1 MVDRSYL
8 FDDNAMRDF
17 IVNGYHVINVD
28 QPAAFHDGIYEK
40 TKAIFDEDG
49 NPGNNLLPRV
59 PEIQQVYDEPAVR
72 GALTSLLG
80 PDYVMHAH
88 RHPHVNPPN
97 SRGGSWHKDS
107 YWGYTKVRDHHPRWI
122 MAMYYPQDTPVE
134 IGPTGVIPGSHY
146 FESREEIVGG
156 NGSVPDGFPASGKA
170 GTITIIHFD
179 LWHRAFPN
187 ATDKVRYM
195 MKFQFTRMSEP
206 DRPCWNCQQDD
217 IDLGDLSDD
226 PRSAMWRNMWHWLA
240 GNGSAGTRQE
250 GGKHVEALARD
261 LTHELETKRMHAAY
275 NLGECGES
283 GLPHLLEALQND
295 RDEVRREACYGLSA
309 LGSAAIEPLV
319 SLLGNGNERVRG
331 YAVYAL
337 GDIRHHNP
345 SVAEHLA
352 GLSDDPSPFVR
363 QNVADALGQIKLS
376 EDTSVPAL
384 IGMMKDEDE
393 QVRSRTAYALARFGD
408 NAEVAIQDLADAC
421 YDENRYVQGHAA
433 VALEQI
439 GTPEAL
445 RTLLH
450 WLQASRWCPLTTAKS
465 TF

>member
-8 FDDNAMRDF
+8 FDDDAMRDF
-17 IVNGYHVINVD
+17 IVNGYHVINVEK
-28 QPAAFHDGIYEK
+28 PVALHDDIYEK
-40 TKAIFDEDG
+40 TKAIIDEDG

-59 PEIQQVYDEPAVR
+59 PEIQQVYDDPAVQ

-97 SRGGSWHKDS
+97 SRGGAWHKDS

-146 FESREEIVGG
+146 IESREETVGG

-170 GTITIIHFD
+170 GTVTIIHFD

-187 ATDKVRYM
+187 QTDKVRYM

-206 DRPCWNCQQDD
+206 DRPGWNRQRED
-217 IDLGDLSDD
+217 IDLGDLSDH
-226 PRSAMWRNMWHWLA
+226 PRSAMWRNMWYWLA
-240 GNGSAGTRQE
+240 GNGSTGTRQKD
-250 GGKHVEALARD
+250 GVDVETLAGD
-261 LTHELETKRMHAAY
+261 LTHELEQNRLHAAY
-275 NLGECGES
+275 TLAECGEAA
-283 GLPHLLEALQND
+283 LPHLLEALQHE
-295 RDEVRREACYGLSA
+295 RDEVRREACYGLGA
-309 LGSAAIEPLV
+309 LGAAAVEPLV
-319 SLLGNGNERVRG
+319 SQLGHGNERVRG

-337 GDIRHHNP
+337 GDIRHGSP
-345 SVAEHLA
+345 SVAARLA

-363 QNVADALGQIKLS
+363 QNLADALGQIKLAADS
-376 EDTSVPAL
+376 AVPAL
-384 IGMMKDEDE
+384 VGMMTDEDE
-393 QVRSRTAYALARFGD
+393 QVRSRSAYALARFGD
-408 NAEVAIQDLADAC
+408 EAQVAIPQLADAC
-421 YDENRYVQGHAA
+421 YDENRYVQGQAA
-433 VALEQI
+433 IALEQI

-465 TF
+465 TY

>member
-8 FDDNAMRDF
+8 FDDDAMRDF
-17 IVNGYHVINVD
+17 IVNGYHVITVD
-28 QPAAFHDGIYEK
+28 KPVALHADIYEK
-40 TKAIFDEDG
+40 TKAIIDEDG

-59 PEIQQVYDEPAVR
+59 PEIQQVYDDPSVR

-97 SRGGSWHKDS
+97 SRGGAWHKDS

-146 FESREEIVGG
+146 VESREETVGG

-170 GTITIIHFD
+170 GTVTIIHFD

-187 ATDKVRYM
+187 QTDKVRYM

-206 DRPCWNCQQDD
+206 DRPWWNRQHDD
-217 IDLGDLSDD
+217 IDLGDLSDH

-240 GNGSAGTRQE
+240 GNGSAGTRRE
-250 GGKHVEALARD
+250 GAEHVEALAGD
-261 LTHELETKRMHAAY
+261 LTHELEQPRPHASNTRAA
-275 NLGECGES
+275 GGVAP
-283 GLPHLLEALQND
+283 LPHLLSALQHE
-295 RDEVRREACYGLSA
+295 RDEVRREACYGLGA
-309 LGSAAIEPLV
+309 LGAAAVEPLV
-319 SLLGNGNERVRG
+319 PLLGHGDERVRG

-352 GLSDDPSPFVR
+352 GLTDDPSPFVR
-363 QNVADALGQIKLS
+363 QNVADALGQIKLTA
-376 EDTSVPAL
+376 DASVPAL
-384 IGMMKDEDE
+384 VGMMKDEDE
-393 QVRSRTAYALARFGD
+393 QVRSRSAYALARFGD
-408 NAEVAIQDLADAC
+408 EAQAAIPHLADAC
-421 YDENRYVQGHAA
+421 YDENRYVQGQAA
-433 VALEQI
+433 IALEQI

-465 TF
+465 TY

>member
-8 FDDNAMRDF
+8 FDDDAMRDF

-28 QPAAFHDGIYEK
+28 KPVALHDDIYEK
-40 TKAIFDEDG
+40 TKAIIDEDG

-59 PEIQQVYDEPAVR
+59 PEIQQVYDDPSVQ

-97 SRGGSWHKDS
+97 SRGGAWHKDS

-146 FESREEIVGG
+146 IESREETVGG

-170 GTITIIHFD
+170 GTVAIIHFD

-187 ATDKVRYM
+187 QTDKVRYM

-206 DRPCWNCQQDD
+206 ERPWWNRQCDD
-217 IDLGDLSDD
+217 IDLGDLAED

-240 GNGSAGTRQE
+240 GNGSAGARQADGE
-250 GGKHVEALARD
+250 RVEALAGD
-261 LTHELETKRMHAAY
+261 LTHELEQRRLHAAY
-275 NLGECGES
+275 TLAECGKAA
-283 GLPHLLEALQND
+283 LPHLLDALQHEQ
-295 RDEVRREACYGLSA
+295 DEVRREACYGLGA
-309 LGSAAIEPLV
+309 LGAAAVDPLV
-319 SLLGNGNERVRG
+319 SLLGHGNERVRG

-337 GDIRHHNP
+337 GDIRHHSA
-345 SVAEHLA
+345 SVAERLS
-352 GLSDDPSPFVR
+352 GLSDDPSTFVR
-363 QNVADALGQIKLS
+363 QNLADALGQIKLAPDS
-376 EDTSVPAL
+376 AVPAL
-384 IGMMKDEDE
+384 VGMMKDEDE
-393 QVRSRTAYALARFGD
+393 QVRSRSAYALARFGD
-408 NAEVAIQDLADAC
+408 EAQVAIPQLADAC
-421 YDENRYVQGHAA
+421 YDENRYVQGQAA
-433 VALEQI
+433 IALEQI
-439 GTPEAL
+439 GTPESL
-445 RTLLH
+445 RALLH

-465 TF
+465 TY

>member
-8 FDDNAMRDF
+8 FDDDAMRDF
-17 IVNGYHVINVD
+17 IVNGYHVISVD
-28 QPAAFHDGIYEK
+28 KPVALHDDIYEK
-40 TKAIFDEDG
+40 TKAIIDEDG

-59 PEIQQVYDEPAVR
+59 PEIQQVYDDPGVR

-97 SRGGSWHKDS
+97 SRGGAWHKDS

-146 FESREEIVGG
+146 IESRDETVGG

-187 ATDKVRYM
+187 QTDKVRYM

-206 DRPCWNCQQDD
+206 ERPWWNRQRDD
-217 IDLGDLSDD
+217 IDLGDLSDH

-240 GNGSAGTRQE
+240 GNGSAGTRQD
-250 GGKHVEALARD
+250 GGELVEALAGG
-261 LTHELETKRMHAAY
+261 LTHELEQNRLHAAY
-275 NLGECGES
+275 ALAEYGEAA
-283 GLPHLLEALQND
+283 LPHLVEALQHE
-295 RDEVRREACYGLSA
+295 RDEVRREACYGLGA
-309 LGSAAIEPLV
+309 LGAAAVEPLV
-319 SLLGNGNERVRG
+319 PLLGHGNERVRG

-337 GDIRHHNP
+337 GDIRHL
-345 SVAEHLA
+345 SAAVAERLSV
-352 GLSDDPSPFVR
+352 LSDDPSPFVR
-363 QNVADALGQIKLS
+363 QNVADALGQIRLAA
-376 EDTSVPAL
+376 DTAVPAL
-384 IGMMKDEDE
+384 VGMMKDEDE
-393 QVRSRTAYALARFGD
+393 QVRSRSAYALARFGED
-408 NAEVAIQDLADAC
+408 AQSAIPHLADAC
-421 YDENRYVQGHAA
+421 YDENRYVQGQAA
-433 VALEQI
+433 IALEQI

-465 TF
+465 TY

>member
-1 MVDRSYL
+1 MVDRTYL
-8 FDDNAMRDF
+8 FDDDAMRDF
-17 IVNGYHVINVD
+17 IVNGYHVISVEK
-28 QPAAFHDGIYEK
+28 PAALHDDIYEK
-40 TKAIFDEDG
+40 TKAIIDEDG

-59 PEIQQVYDEPAVR
+59 PEIQQVYDDPRVQ

-97 SRGGSWHKDS
+97 SRGGAWHKDS

-146 FESREEIVGG
+146 VESREETVGG

-170 GTITIIHFD
+170 GTVTIIHFD

-187 ATDKVRYM
+187 QTDKVRYM

-206 DRPCWNCQQDD
+206 ERPWWNRQCDD
-217 IDLGDLSDD
+217 IDLGNLSED

-240 GNGSAGTRQE
+240 GNGSAGTRRE
-250 GGKHVEALARD
+250 GAEHVEALAGD
-261 LTHELETKRMHAAY
+261 LTHELEQKRLHAAY
-275 NLGECGES
+275 TLAECGEAA
-283 GLPHLLEALQND
+283 LPHLLEAIQHEQ
-295 RDEVRREACYGLSA
+295 DEVRREACYGLGA
-309 LGSAAIEPLV
+309 LGAAAVEPLV
-319 SLLGNGNERVRG
+319 SLLGHGNERVRG

-345 SVAEHLA
+345 SVAERLA
-352 GLSDDPSPFVR
+352 DLTDDPSPFVR
-363 QNVADALGQIKLS
+363 QNVADALGQIKLAA
-376 EDTSVPAL
+376 DASVPAL
-384 IGMMKDEDE
+384 VGMMKDEDE
-393 QVRSRTAYALARFGD
+393 QVRSRSAYALARFGD
-408 NAEVAIQDLADAC
+408 EAQTAIPHLADAC
-421 YDENRYVQGHAA
+421 YDENRYVQGQAA
-433 VALEQI
+433 IALEQI

-465 TF
+465 TY

>member
-8 FDDNAMRDF
+8 FDDDAMRDF
-17 IVNGYHVINVD
+17 IVNGFHVITVD
-28 QPAAFHDGIYEK
+28 KPVALHDDIYEK
-40 TKAIFDEDG
+40 TKAIIDEDG

-59 PEIQQVYDEPAVR
+59 PEIQQVYDDPAVQ

-97 SRGGSWHKDS
+97 SRGGGWHKDS
-107 YWGYTKVRDHHPRWI
+107 YWGYTKVRDHHPRWV

-146 FESREEIVGG
+146 VESREETVGE

-170 GTITIIHFD
+170 GTVAIIHFD

-187 ATDKVRYM
+187 QTDKVRYM

-206 DRPCWNCQQDD
+206 ERPWWNRQSDD
-217 IDLGDLSDD
+217 IDFGDLSED
-226 PRSAMWRNMWHWLA
+226 PRSALWRNMWHWLA
-240 GNGSAGTRQE
+240 GNGSAGTRR
-250 GGKHVEALARD
+250 GGVERVEALARD
-261 LTHELETKRMHAAY
+261 LIHELEHKRLHAAY
-275 NLGECGES
+275 TLAEYGEAA
-283 GLPHLLEALQND
+283 LPHLLQALQHE
-295 RDEVRREACYGLSA
+295 RDEVRREACYGLGA
-309 LGSAAIEPLV
+309 LGAVAVEPLV
-319 SLLGNGNERVRG
+319 SLIGHGNERVRG

-337 GDIRHHNP
+337 GDIQHRSP
-345 SVAEHLA
+345 SVAERLA

-363 QNVADALGQIKLS
+363 QNLADALGQIKLAANAA
-376 EDTSVPAL
+376 VPAL

-393 QVRSRTAYALARFGD
+393 QVRSRSAYALARFGD
-408 NAEVAIQDLADAC
+408 EAQVAIPHLADAC
-421 YDENRYVQGHAA
+421 YDENRYVQGQAA
-433 VALEQI
+433 IALEQI
-439 GTPEAL
+439 GTREAL
-445 RTLLH
+445 GTLLH

-465 TF
+465 TY